1 MIIIIAHS
9 PLVYQY
15 HVYIV
20 YALSVYC
27 FTIFILSQMT
37 GIYTNKELKAYA
49 KAGKIAEQSISS
61 IRTVAA
67 FGGEQHHIK
76 S

>member
-1 MIIIIAHS
+1 MILWIVWPAHM
-9 PLVYQY
+9 
-15 HVYIV
+15 
-20 YALSVYC
+20 
-27 FTIFILSQMT
+27 FILYMNVLIIQFYIISQMT

-49 KAGKIAEQSISS
+49 KAGKIAEQGISC

-76 S
+76 L